1 MSVTFTAST
10 LGPTASSFSLTSSSG
25 VTGSGA
31 SSPLTLQEAAT
42 GTYTYSVSGVNAN
55 GTGPSSAA
63 SNSVVVASVFAP
75 SGAYDSIATA
85 NGTGSSAVLTFSS
98 IPATYTHLQIRF
110 NGLSSSNAT
119 LYLRYNSD
127 TGSNYAI
134 HYLQGNG
141 TAASAGAETTQTL
154 MNLYGSVPAASASSQ
169 TGTSIIDIL
178 DYANTNKYKTLR
190 ALDGYDSNGSGFVVL
205 TSGLWQSTSA
215 ITSITLTANAGNW
228 TTTTTAALY
237 GVKGG
242 N

>member
-1 MSVTFTAST
+1 MTPVYK
-10 LGPTASSFSLTSSSG
+10 L
-25 VTGSGA
+25 
-31 SSPLTLQEAAT
+31 
-42 GTYTYSVSGVNAN
+42 
-55 GTGPSSAA
+55 SA
-63 SNSVVVASVFAP
+63 NSVKNGRTVYGSMLAGNTAYVIPFEP

-119 LYLRYNSD
+119 LTVRYNSD
-127 TGSNYAI
+127 TGSNYGV
-134 HYLQGNG
+134 HYMLGNG
-141 TAASAGAETTQTL
+141 ASPSAGAETTQTL
-154 MNLYGSVPAASASSQ
+154 MTLYGSVPLAAASSQ

-190 ALDGYDSNGSGFVVL
+190 SLSGYDSNGSGFVGL
-205 TSGLWQSTSA
+205 TSGLWISTSA

-237 GVKGG
+237 GIKGG

>member
-1 MSVTFTAST
+1 MAPILGIYASQI
-10 LGPTASSFSLTSSSG
+10 SG
-25 VTGSGA
+25 H
-31 SSPLTLQEAAT
+31 L
-42 GTYTYSVSGVNAN
+42 
-55 GTGPSSAA
+55 
-63 SNSVVVASVFAP
+63 FAP

-85 NGTGSSAVLTFSS
+85 NGTGASAVLTFSS

-119 LYLRYNSD
+119 LTVRYNSD
-127 TGSNYAI
+127 TGSNYAM
-134 HYLQGNG
+134 HYLLGNG
-141 TAASAGAETTQTL
+141 SSASAGAETTQTL
-154 MNLYGSVPAASASSQ
+154 MNLYGSVPLAAASSQ

-190 ALDGYDSNGSGFVVL
+190 SLTGYDSNGSGFAVL

-237 GVKGG
+237 GVKGA
-242 N
+242 